1 VETYDTQNSLVYSSS
16 RLVATLG
23 LHDIVVVETEDAVL
37 VSSRDKSQK
46 VKDIV
51 SNLQKSKRKETE
63 KNSEELR
70 VWGRTTLLDQ
80 ENTLIVEKI
89 KINPNQ
95 KTILDTGT
103 FEGKT
108 IFTIAMGYAII
119 SKNG

>member
-1 VETYDTQNSLVYSSS
+1 MEKTEKGCVVPMRLGWSDIGSWKALWEISRKDSFGNAIIGDVETYDTQNSLVYSSS

-63 KNSEELR
+63 KNSE
-70 VWGRTTLLDQ
+70 
-80 ENTLIVEKI
+80 
-89 KINPNQ
+89 
-95 KTILDTGT
+95 
-103 FEGKT
+103 
-108 IFTIAMGYAII
+108 
-119 SKNG
+119 